1 MIQAARIHP
10 EGRAART
17 RARVRWVI
25 ATAGIACLLANR
37 PTKCAAQ
44 LPPVEISIPPTVLI
58 PNYDRI
64 LIGQRE
70 GLEAGA
76 FVARTGD
83 AAANWYNPAGL
94 VLSEKSAINASA
106 VAYEWTTLSIEG
118 LGEKT
123 TRSRFNSVSTL
134 VAGVL
139 GAPIIS
145 SDRWRLGFS
154 ATTPEYWQ
162 PGTIESEFENPG
174 GGGAERFSYLT
185 DVSFSSFWPA
195 VSAGFEVN
203 PGLRLGA
210 TASLARTSLEES
222 QDVGGR
228 FVAADSSLARV
239 RGFHASGTASEM
251 LFSGGVQWDF
261 MSNWTLGALLSSPG
275 VRVRG
280 KSLIIYEAS
289 AAGNEGAADLYFRD
303 EEADFEY
310 KHPLRV
316 AAGLSHNFSDRASL
330 EANVRY
336 HASQDPYSMY
346 SSSVQGQ
353 RVVNNP
359 GDPPLVQPVAFADV
373 INQTQEVWNFAAG
386 GRYMFTKN
394 WTGHAGFYTDSSPV
408 ENEGETIFRKADIL
422 GLTGGATLSGEHL
435 SGSLGLAFSFG
446 DTGDVQVGTLADGS
460 PAVSKS
466 TIRVFSLSYAVSY
479 VF

>member
-1 MIQAARIHP
+1 MRWALAVAA
-10 EGRAART
+10 A
-17 RARVRWVI
+17 
-25 ATAGIACLLANR
+25 ACLVAGNSHQSV
-37 PTKCAAQ
+37 AQ
-44 LPPVEISIPPTVLI
+44 LPPVEISIPPTVLL

-70 GLEAGA
+70 GLEGGA

-83 AAANWYNPAGL
+83 AAAAWYNPAGL

-106 VAYEWTTLSIEG
+106 VAYEWTTLSVEG

-123 TRSRFNSVSTL
+123 TRSRFSSVSTL

-139 GAPIIS
+139 GAPIIG

-154 ATTPEYWQ
+154 ATTPEHWV
-162 PGTIESEFENPG
+162 PGTLENSFDDPS
-174 GGGAERFSYLT
+174 GAGEERFSYIT
-185 DVSFSSFWPA
+185 EVSFSSFWPA
-195 VSAGFEVN
+195 VAAGFEVS

-210 TASLARTSLEES
+210 SAALARTSLDEN

-228 FVAADSSLARV
+228 FVAADSSLARI
-239 RGFHASGTASEM
+239 RSFRATGTASEM

-261 MSNWTLGALLSSPG
+261 LSNWTFGALLSSPG

-289 AAGNEGAADLYFRD
+289 AAGSAGNADLYFRD

-310 KHPLRV
+310 KHPLRI
-316 AAGLSHNFSDRASL
+316 AAGIGRNFSDRASI

-336 HASQDPYSMY
+336 HAAQDSYSMY
-346 SSSVQGQ
+346 SSTAEGR
-353 RVVNNP
+353 RVVNTDGNP
-359 GDPPLVQPVAFADV
+359 PVVQPVAFADV
-373 INQTQEVWNFAAG
+373 VNEAREVVNFAIG
-386 GRYMFTKN
+386 GRYLFTKN

-408 ENEGETIFRKADIL
+408 DDDTQTIFRKADIV
-422 GLTGGATLSGEHL
+422 GVTGGATLSGEHL
-435 SGSLGLAFSFG
+435 SGSLGLAYSFG
-446 DTGDVQVGTLADGS
+446 DTGDVQIGTLADGS

-466 TIRVFSLSYAVSY
+466 TIRVASLSYAVSY